1 MNTTGFTENEV
12 LSLIIGQL
20 VAYGYSAVAQSVA
33 DATGATTN
41 MMPSF
46 KLVEMLQIAKD
57 AVGDL
62 ESEEEFSTKSM
73 DHDSSTAAEETT
85 QTTPYLSGFDIE
97 TMKNA

>member
-1 MNTTGFTENEV
+1 
-12 LSLIIGQL
+12 
-20 VAYGYSAVAQSVA
+20 
-33 DATGATTN
+33 

-57 AVGDL
+57 AGNTLFLHERITSKQFCVVGDL

-97 TMKNA
+97 TMKNARKKTTYFLTNKEITPKLFLRA